1 MNRGDR
7 VELVSVTADDAR
19 FGLAAGDCGT
29 VEFTDSL
36 GTVHV
41 RWDSGRRV
49 GVIAAERELIRCI
62 TAAC

>member
-1 MNRGDR
+1 MNRSDR
-7 VELVSVTADDAR
+7 VELIAVTADSAR
-19 FGLAAGDCGT
+19 FGLTAGDTGT

-49 GVIAAERELIRCI
+49 GITASERDLIRSI
-62 TAAC
+62 PAAR

>member
-7 VELVSVTADDAR
+7 VELITVTTASAR
-19 FGLAAGDCGT
+19 FGLSVGDRGT

-49 GVIAAERELIRCI
+49 GITASERDLIRNI
-62 TAAC
+62 PAGR